1 MEEIILLAF
10 AVIASVLIFLYQV
23 NRKKIIEDNR
33 VVSPD
38 RPAPVVRMPKSTLA
52 VSEIYDD
59 IVAQTMLSDEEIVV
73 KFGENVEKTQMQKDM
88 DARWSGEKQK
98 KQDDIPDYKKRRSEL
113 AAQKSLLKDKKANQP
128 SESER
133 LRGMLKNPESM
144 KDALIL
150 SEILSKPPHLDSE
163 E

>member
-10 AVIASVLIFLYQV
+10 AAVASVLIFLYQV

-38 RPAPVVRMPKSTLA
+38 RPAPVLRVPKSTLT

-59 IVAQTMLSDEEIVV
+59 IVAQTMFSEEEISL
-73 KFGENVEKTQMQKDM
+73 KFGENADKSQLQKDM
-88 DARWSGEKQK
+88 DERWSGETK
-98 KQDDIPDYKKRRSEL
+98 KKHDDVPDYKKRRSEL
-113 AAQKSLLKDKKANQP
+113 AAQKSLLKDKKTHQA

-150 SEILSKPPHLDSE
+150 SEILSKPPHLDPE